1 MFTCL
6 GFSPRLEPINNAL
19 IKLDVHAPESNLEL
33 IALPIERCMN
43 MVNIIRNNS
52 EPVKREHLPRE
63 LNAFTFSTERFCYF
77 QRPTKIV
84 YLECV
89 FRWLK
94 TKTISAIQL
103 WSKAI
108 ILYQLMQTT
117 WPQAIKNFLSWLQ
130 HEIIRVKTLQ
140 LASKLRENE
149 TPIFKLN
156 I

>member
-1 MFTCL
+1 MQQEGEEEIKTMFTCL

-63 LNAFTFSTERFCYF
+63 LNAFIFSTERFCCF
-77 QRPTKIV
+77 QRPVKIV

-89 FRWLK
+89 FR
-94 TKTISAIQL
+94 
-103 WSKAI
+103 
-108 ILYQLMQTT
+108 
-117 WPQAIKNFLSWLQ
+117 
-130 HEIIRVKTLQ
+130 
-140 LASKLRENE
+140 
-149 TPIFKLN
+149 
-156 I
+156 